1 VSEDAGAVSP
11 SRPRRGA
18 RAGRRGL
25 SLRAKIGLFGVLPV
39 VLILG
44 LQALI
49 RSWHMDREL
58 QARSEA
64 NLRAEV
70 EDAVLQID
78 RTNAVAVDV
87 ARVMALAQESGQ
99 FGDRVRSL
107 AFARAILD
115 AFPEFTG
122 AYFGYEPNADGHDA
136 ESLGATRLDPK
147 ALGDGGR
154 FIPYWF
160 RDLKDPSVIRLAPLI
175 DMETSYYYRGVKN
188 RLERRPEAD
197 GIVLA
202 GGVSA
207 LYRPGSADDLFRER
221 TMITEPYVY
230 EGKYMVEQTV
240 PIVVGGRFAGIAGV
254 DRALN
259 DIDNFLKKLR
269 GHDSADFILV
279 SRRGRIIDATMD
291 PALSTK
297 PIEQTPYADILRP
310 SFAGG
315 AGGAIIALAADPVRG
330 GQYYFAGAKIP
341 TGGWTLVMSVAQDEI
356 LAPVRRSTRE
366 SLVVGIVGTLLVL
379 AILVALMRSITH
391 RVELAADAA
400 SRVSD
405 GDLTVRVESSGG
417 DETGALLRAIDV
429 MVKSLRALVGAVQH
443 SSVRLVSTAN
453 ELSVAARRE
462 ETQIQEFGTSTSQ
475 IAAAVKEISTTSQE
489 LVRTME
495 EVARATSETA
505 TLADSGRA
513 GLGDM
518 EAAMHRLEG
527 ASGSIS
533 ERLAV
538 INERAAAIGGVTTT
552 ITKVADQTNLL
563 SLNASIEAEKAGEY
577 GRGFSVVARE
587 IGRLADQTAVAT
599 LDIGRIVK
607 EMQSAVASGVME
619 MERFTGEVRAGI
631 EQTARIGAQ
640 FSRILEQV
648 DTLLPRFADV
658 HEGMRAQSTGAQQIN
673 EAVLQLAEVARSSAD
688 SVRELHETA
697 GRLHEAVSEMKSEMA
712 RFRVQ

>member
-1 VSEDAGAVSP
+1 MSDDAAAAPG
-11 SRPRRGA
+11 
-18 RAGRRGL
+18 RAGRGVRAGRTGL

-39 VLILG
+39 VAVLLV
-44 LQALI
+44 QALI

-58 QARSEA
+58 QARSETNLRSAVEEAVLEIDRA
-64 NLRAEV
+64 NL
-70 EDAVLQID
+70 
-78 RTNAVAVDV
+78 VAVDV
-87 ARVMALAQESGQ
+87 ARVMGLAQESGM
-99 FGDRVRSL
+99 FGDRVHSL
-107 AFARAILD
+107 ALARNVLD
-115 AFPEFTG
+115 NFPEFTG

-136 ESLGATRLDPK
+136 EFVGSSRIDAKAMGAD
-147 ALGDGGR
+147 GR

-160 RDLKDPSVIRLAPLI
+160 RDLNDPSVVRLAPLI

-188 RLERRPEAD
+188 RFERRPEAD
-197 GIVLA
+197 GIVLS
-202 GGVSA
+202 GGVSTI
-207 LYRPGSADDLFRER
+207 YRPGSADELFHER

-240 PIVVGGRFAGIAGV
+240 PIVVDGRFVGIAGV

-259 DIDNFLKKLR
+259 DIDSFLKKLR
-269 GHDSADFILV
+269 AHETADFILV

-291 PALSTK
+291 TALNTK
-297 PIEQTPYADILRP
+297 PIESTPYAEILRP
-310 SFAGG
+310 LYEHGHGDTVVAT
-315 AGGAIIALAADPVRG
+315 DPGRG
-330 GQYYFAGAKIP
+330 GKYYFAGGRIP
-341 TGGWTLVMSVAQDEI
+341 TGNWTLLMSVSQDEI
-356 LAPVRRSTRE
+356 LGPVRRATLE
-366 SLVVGIVGTLLVL
+366 SLAVAFAGTLIVL
-379 AILVALMRSITH
+379 AILIALMRSIAR
-391 RVELAADAA
+391 RVEVAADAA
-400 SRVSD
+400 SRVSE
-405 GDLTVRVESSGG
+405 GDLTVQVKPSGG
-417 DETGALLRAIDV
+417 DETGALLHAIDV

-443 SSVRLVSTAN
+443 SSVRLVSSAN

-495 EVARATSETA
+495 EVSRATSETA
-505 TLADSGRA
+505 TLADAGRT
-513 GLGDM
+513 GLGEM
-518 EAAMHRLEG
+518 EEAMHRLEG

-552 ITKVADQTNLL
+552 ISKVADQTNLL

-607 EMQSAVASGVME
+607 EMQSAVSSGVME

-631 EQTARIGAQ
+631 AQTARIGTQ
-640 FSRILEQV
+640 FGRILEQV
-648 DTLLPRFADV
+648 EALLPRFADV

-673 EAVLQLAEVARSSAD
+673 EAVLQLAEVARNSAD

-697 GRLHEAVSEMKSEMA
+697 GRLHEAVSEMKGEMS
-712 RFRVQ
+712 RFHVQ

>member
-1 VSEDAGAVSP
+1 MNDASAAATVTGALHGQP
-11 SRPRRGA
+11 A
-18 RAGRRGL
+18 AARRGL

-39 VLILG
+39 ILILSA
-44 LQALI
+44 QAAM

-58 QARSEA
+58 QTRSEA
-64 NLRAEV
+64 NLRDDV
-70 EDAVLQID
+70 ERAVLEIE
-78 RTNAVAVDV
+78 RANARAVDV
-87 ARVMALAQESGQ
+87 ARVMALSQESGM
-99 FGDRVRSL
+99 FGDRPRSL
-107 AFARAILD
+107 AFARAVLD

-122 AYFGYEPNADGHDA
+122 AYFGYEPNADGRDA
-136 ESLGATRLDPK
+136 QFLGAATIDPK

-160 RDLKDPSVIRLAPLI
+160 RDLKDPSVVRLAPLI

-188 RLERRPEAD
+188 RLERRPEGD
-197 GIVLA
+197 GIALA
-202 GGVSA
+202 GGIST
-207 LYRPGSADDLFRER
+207 LYRPASADELFHER
-221 TMITEPYVY
+221 TMVTEPYVY

-240 PIVVGGRFAGIAGV
+240 PIVIDGRFVGIAGV

-259 DIDNFLKKLR
+259 DIDNFLKRLR

-291 PALSTK
+291 PSLNTK
-297 PIEQTPYADILRP
+297 PIEQTPYAAVLQP
-310 SFAGG
+310 GFEKGT
-315 AGGAIIALAADPVRG
+315 ADTVVATDPLRG
-330 GQYYFAGAKIP
+330 GRYYFASAHVP
-341 TGGWTLVMSVAQDEI
+341 TGGWSLVMSVAQDGL
-356 LAPVRRSTRE
+356 LAPVRRATRE
-366 SLVVGIVGTLLVL
+366 SLIIAVVGTLLVI
-379 AILVALMRSITH
+379 AILVALMRTITR

-400 SRVSD
+400 TRVSD
-405 GDLTVRVESSGG
+405 GDLTVRVDTSGG
-417 DETGALLRAIDV
+417 DETGALLRAVDG
-429 MVKSLRALVGAVQH
+429 MVQSLRALVGAVQH
-443 SSVRLVSTAN
+443 SSVRLVSSAN

-462 ETQIQEFGTSTSQ
+462 DAQIQEFGTSTSQ

-495 EVARATSETA
+495 EVSRATAETA
-505 TLADSGRA
+505 TLANTGRT

-518 EAAMHRLEG
+518 EAAMHRLDS
-527 ASGSIS
+527 AAGSIS

-619 MERFTGEVRAGI
+619 MERFGGEVRAGI
-631 EQTARIGAQ
+631 EQIGRIGTQ
-640 FSRILEQV
+640 FSHILEQV
-648 DTLLPRFADV
+648 DTLLPRFGDV

-673 EAVLQLAEVARSSAD
+673 EAILQLAEVARSSAD

-697 GRLHEAVSEMKSEMA
+697 GRLHEAVSEMKREMA

>member
-1 VSEDAGAVSP
+1 MSDETGGAAMAAP
-11 SRPRRGA
+11 PRRA
-18 RAGRRGL
+18 AHSGRTGL
-25 SLRAKIGLFGVLPV
+25 SLRAKIALLGIVPV
-39 VLILG
+39 I
-44 LQALI
+44 
-49 RSWHMDREL
+49 
-58 QARSEA
+58 
-64 NLRAEV
+64 
-70 EDAVLQID
+70 AVLALQTMIRTS
-78 RTNAVAVDV
+78 RTNAEFERRTEQAIRSELAEAALEVDRANRTAVDV
-87 ARVMALAQESGQ
+87 AHVMALAQESGML
-99 FGDRVRSL
+99 GDRARSL
-107 AFARAILD
+107 AFARAVLD
-115 AFPEFTG
+115 AFPALTG
-122 AYFGYEPNADGHDA
+122 AYFGYEPNADGRDA
-136 ESLGATRLDPK
+136 ESDAAIDPK
-147 ALGDGGR
+147 ALGAGGR

-160 RDLKDPSVIRLAPLI
+160 RDPADPTVIRLSPLA
-175 DMETSYYYRGVKN
+175 DMETSYYYRGLKN
-188 RLERRPEAD
+188 RLQKQPEGE
-197 GIVLA
+197 GITLP
-202 GGVSA
+202 GGVSK
-207 LYRPGSADDLFRER
+207 LYRPGSVDELFTDR

-230 EGKYMVEQTV
+230 EGKYIVEQTV
-240 PIVVGGRFAGIAGV
+240 PILRDGQFVGVAGV

-259 DIDNFLKKLR
+259 DLDDFLARLR
-269 GHDSADFILV
+269 GRATGDFILL
-279 SRRGRIIDATMD
+279 SRRGRVIASTIDPT
-291 PALSTK
+291 LRTK
-297 PIEQTPYADILRP
+297 PIEETPYAAILQPMFERP
-310 SFAGG
+310 RGETFEQR
-315 AGGAIIALAADPVRG
+315 ADPLRG
-330 GQYYFAGAKIP
+330 GDYYFASTKIP
-341 TGGWTLVMSVAQDEI
+341 TGGWTLAMAVSRDSVLAPMRRMTQESIAMSVI
-356 LAPVRRSTRE
+356 
-366 SLVVGIVGTLLVL
+366 GTLLVL
-379 AILVALMRSITH
+379 GILVALMGSIAR
-391 RVELAADAA
+391 RVRVAADAA
-400 SRVSD
+400 EKVSD
-405 GDLTVRVESSGG
+405 GDLTVRVDPSGG
-417 DETGALLRAIDV
+417 DETGTLLRAIDA

-443 SSVRLVSTAN
+443 SSVRLVGTAN
-453 ELSVAARRE
+453 ELAVAARRE

-495 EVARATSETA
+495 EVTRTTSETA
-505 TLADSGRA
+505 ALADAGRT

-518 EAAMHRLEG
+518 EAAMHRLDG
-527 ASGSIS
+527 AAGSIS

-648 DTLLPRFADV
+648 DALLPRFAET

-673 EAVLQLAEVARSSAD
+673 EAVLQLAEVARHSAD

-697 GRLHEAVSEMKSEMA
+697 GRLHEAVSGMKSEMS